1 MRIAAL
7 TALFTILL
15 AAAGAARQ
23 PAPLEEPR
31 IEDAQPR
38 RVQDLPPPPGRLIEI
53 PKETQ
58 EDHVPAEGPGKLSK
72 QQVMRSVLGF
82 VILLVLAYL
91 AGHPRLTALEERL
104 HVGAS
109 TLTGFMFVLLG
120 LLAATGSVQV
130 LTSSVIHAVGPVV
143 PFCLG
148 WYGFRH
154 GFGYDREL
162 LLKPPAG
169 AGVLASTFF
178 PIALA
183 LGGAVAVLAII
194 APNMLA
200 NREVWRDLVVLGIAC
215 GTTALAPVQRIE
227 RLMAGRITKGRLE
240 GFVKMEHLAG
250 IALLMLLSVYFRPQG
265 GAVAV
270 WRLPESAWLFIVF
283 GLGSST
289 GILAWSLLR
298 ATPEGPPFI
307 VILLGS
313 IALCSGMASFLRIA
327 VVPVCFIAG
336 LIVAGL
342 PGPGREQVRAV
353 LDRMQR
359 PVLFVLMVIAGALW
373 KPSAWQGWALLGVF
387 LIARI
392 AGNRLAIGFL
402 GRWMPSELSREERR
416 ALSYTPTGAFS
427 IAIVLSAR
435 DLYPDSRVP
444 YTLTA
449 VIMGAL
455 FGEALLQ
462 WLYWKRTRTTARPA
476 Q

>member
-1 MRIAAL
+1 MRTAAL

-15 AAAGAARQ
+15 APCMAARQ
-23 PAPLEEPR
+23 PAPIEEPR
-31 IEDAQPR
+31 IENPQPQ
-38 RVQDLPPPPGRLIEI
+38 RVQDLPPPPGRLLEI
-53 PKETQ
+53 PKGIA
-58 EDHVPAEGPGKLSK
+58 EDRVPPEGPAKLSK

-91 AGHPRLTALEERL
+91 AGHPKLTALEDRL

-109 TLTGFMFVLLG
+109 TMTGFMFVLLG

-130 LTSSVIHAVGPVV
+130 LTSAVIQAVGPVV

-169 AGVLASTFF
+169 TGVLASAFF
-178 PIALA
+178 PSILA
-183 LGGAVAVLAII
+183 LGGAVAVVAAN
-194 APNMLA
+194 APDMLA
-200 NREVWRDLVVLGIAC
+200 DRAVWRDLMVFGLAC

-227 RLMAGRITKGRLE
+227 RLMAGRIPKGRLE
-240 GFVKMEHLAG
+240 GFVKMEHLAA
-250 IALLMLLSVYFRPQG
+250 IALLMLLAVYFRPEGVLVGWQ
-265 GAVAV
+265 
-270 WRLPESAWLFIVF
+270 LPESAWLFIVF
-283 GLGSST
+283 GLGSSA
-289 GILAWSLLR
+289 GILAWSLFR
-298 ATPEGPPFI
+298 ATPAGPPFI

-342 PGPGREQVRAV
+342 PGSSRDQVRAV

-359 PVLFVLMVIAGALW
+359 PILFVLLVIAGALW
-373 KPSAWQGWALLGVF
+373 QPSAWQGWVLLGVF
-387 LIARI
+387 LIARL

-402 GRWMPSELSREERR
+402 GRWMPGELSVEERR

-435 DLYPDSRVP
+435 DLYPDSHVP

-455 FGEALLQ
+455 LGEFLLQ
-462 WLYWKRTRTTARPA
+462 WLFWRRAKTAAEAAP
-476 Q
+476 

>member
-1 MRIAAL
+1 MCTAAL
-7 TALFTILL
+7 TALLTILL
-15 AAAGAARQ
+15 GQAGAEWQ
-23 PAPLEEPR
+23 PAPLEEPK
-31 IEDAQPR
+31 IEDGRPQ
-38 RVQDLPPPPGRLIEI
+38 RVQDLPPPPGRLLEI
-53 PKETQ
+53 PREA
-58 EDHVPAEGPGKLSK
+58 EEEGVPREGPAKLSK

-91 AGHPRLTALEERL
+91 AGRPKLAELEERL
-104 HVGAS
+104 HIGTS
-109 TLTGFMFVLLG
+109 TITAFLFVLLG
-120 LLAATGSVQV
+120 LLAASGTVKV
-130 LTSSVIHAVGPVV
+130 LTSAVLHAVGPVV

-169 AGVLASTFF
+169 TGVLASTAL
-178 PIALA
+178 PIILA
-183 LGGAVAVLAII
+183 LGGAAALLAAI
-194 APNMLA
+194 APDMLA
-200 NREVWRDLVVLGIAC
+200 DRAVWRDLAVFGLAC

-227 RLMAGRITKGRLE
+227 RLMAGRITQGRLE

-250 IALLMLLSVYFRPQG
+250 ISLLMLLAVYFRPQSAWVG
-265 GAVAV
+265 
-270 WRLPESAWLFIVF
+270 WQLPESAWLFIVF
-283 GLGSST
+283 GLGSSV
-289 GILAWSLLR
+289 GVLAWSLFR
-298 ATPEGPPFI
+298 TTPEGPPFI

-313 IALCSGMASFLRIA
+313 VALCAGMASFLRIA

-342 PGPGREQVRAV
+342 PGPGRDQVRAV

-359 PVLFVLMVIAGALW
+359 PILFVLMVISGALW
-373 KPSAWQGWALLGVF
+373 QPAAWQGWALLGVF
-387 LIARI
+387 LTARI

-402 GRWMPSELSREERR
+402 RRWMPGELSAQERR
-416 ALSYTPTGAFS
+416 ALSYTPTGALS

-435 DLYPDSRVP
+435 DLYPDSHVP

-455 FGEALLQ
+455 IGEVLLQ
-462 WLYWKRTRTTARPA
+462 WLYWKRARSTAGAA